1 MEFRTLGPLEV
12 VAGGQALAL
21 GGAQQRAVLALLLVR
36 APEAVSLDR
45 LTDELWGERPPAS
58 AQHALQVYVSGIR
71 KVLRAGGGAAAVRS
85 SRSGYVLEVDAEPV
99 DARRFERLVGEAQR
113 ALGGDP
119 SHARELFGEALELWR
134 GPPLVEFG
142 RFEFRAS

>member
-21 GGAQQRAVLALLLVR
+21 GGAQQRAVLALLLAR

-71 KVLRAGGGAAAVRS
+71 KVLRAGGGGVGGAQLSVWVRAGGRRRAGRREAV
-85 SRSGYVLEVDAEPV
+85 
-99 DARRFERLVGEAQR
+99 
-113 ALGGDP
+113 
-119 SHARELFGEALELWR
+119 
-134 GPPLVEFG
+134 
-142 RFEFRAS
+142 

>member
-12 VAGGQALAL
+12 VAGGEALAL
-21 GGAQQRAVLALLLVR
+21 GGAQQRAVLALLLAR

-45 LTDELWGERPPAS
+45 LTDELWGERPPAT

-71 KVLRAGGGAAAVRS
+71 KVLRAGGGGVAVRS
-85 SRSGYVLEVDAEPV
+85 SRSGYVLEVDAERV

-113 ALGGDP
+113 ALG
-119 SHARELFGEALELWR
+119 ARSVACAGIVCGGA
-134 GPPLVEFG
+134 
-142 RFEFRAS
+142 